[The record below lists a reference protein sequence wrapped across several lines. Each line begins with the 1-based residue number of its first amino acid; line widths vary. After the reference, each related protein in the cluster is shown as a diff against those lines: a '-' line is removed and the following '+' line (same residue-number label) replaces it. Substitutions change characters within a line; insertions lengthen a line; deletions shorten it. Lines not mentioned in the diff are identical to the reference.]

1 MTVRNAGNG
10 YPQLSRDAALMLAEI
25 RSFVWA
31 DIDQM
36 KNDIS
41 DFDARLPVL
50 ENRVNALDSRVSS
63 LENRVS
69 LLEGQMVTK
78 AMLDSAVSALHEKS
92 NASNQNITSNATLI
106 KTLSDALGS
115 MQKKLDEVSQQAQ
128 RALSSTESAGTL
140 MENKILSMRQN
151 DVSQDTLRD
160 LPAKISALTERIAS
174 MEKRWFAFI
183 VIGTPVAAIIVN
195 LASFW
200 LKGLFSHP

>member
-1 MTVRNAGNG
+1 
-10 YPQLSRDAALMLAEI
+10 MLAEI

-36 KNDIS
+36 KSDIS

-50 ENRVNALDSRVSS
+50 ESRVNALDSRVSS
-63 LENRVS
+63 LESRVS

-78 AMLDSAVSALHEKS
+78 AMLDSAVSALHEKN
-92 NASNQNITSNATLI
+92 NASNQNITSNATMI
-106 KTLSDALGS
+106 KTLSDAVGS
-115 MQKKLDEVSQQAQ
+115 LQKKLDEVSQQAQ
-128 RALSSTESAGTL
+128 KALSSTESAGTL
-140 MENKILSMRQN
+140 MDNKILSMRQN

-183 VIGTPVAAIIVN
+183 VIVTPVTAIVVS
-195 LASFW
+195 LVSSW